1 MKKLLSFVAV
11 AFMFVACGSETPEE
25 VAKNC
30 MKLEREGEI
39 EQALK
44 CIYFKSEEEKQEKIK
59 EAIKYEYGAKAKKEV
74 AEKGGIQSIEAS
86 RLEQIENLAKV
97 KVVVTYKNGDV
108 KDEKLNLIK
117 IKDKWYINK
126 SNDYD

>member
-25 VAKNC
+25 VAKNFA
-30 MKLEREGEI
+30 KLALEGEN

-44 CIYFKSEEEKQEKIK
+44 CIYFKSEDEKQEMIK
-59 EAIKYEYGAKAKKEV
+59 NAIEYEHGTRAKKEV

-108 KDEKLNLIK
+108 TDNKLNLIK
-117 IKDKWYINK
+117 IKDKWYINN

>member
-1 MKKLLSFVAV
+1 MKKLLSFIAV

-25 VAKNC
+25 VAKNFA
-30 MKLEREGEI
+30 KLALEGEN

-44 CIYFKSEEEKQEKIK
+44 CVYFKSEDEKQEKIK
-59 EAIKYEYGAKAKKEV
+59 EAIKYEYSAKAKKEV

-117 IKDKWYINK
+117 IKDKWYINN

>member
-1 MKKLLSFVAV
+1 MKKLLSFIAV
-11 AFMFVACGSETPEE
+11 AFMFAACGSETPEE
-25 VAKNC
+25 VAKNFA
-30 MKLEREGEI
+30 KLALKGEN

-44 CIYFKSEEEKQEKIK
+44 CVYFKSEDEKQEKIK

-117 IKDKWYINK
+117 IKDKWYINN

>member
-1 MKKLLSFVAV
+1 MKKLLSFIAV

-25 VAKNC
+25 VAKNFA
-30 MKLEREGEI
+30 KLALEGEN

-44 CIYFKSEEEKQEKIK
+44 CVYFKSEDEKQEKIK

-108 KDEKLNLIK
+108 KDNKLNLIK
-117 IKDKWYINK
+117 IKDKWYINN